1 VRLRTWMIVGLL
13 AAAPVLVGAAGRADP
28 QPRLA
33 PVVDARSGYLL
44 GGMAD
49 GRWIDGEA
57 MGRRLR
63 GAARYRVYG
72 GGRLLGQATGSR
84 PAVMEEICPETYRV
98 ELSPERAGAEVAV
111 GGAWNAAPRPV
122 ARLDPRAAVY
132 REAVRAIVARHGIAR
147 PEVRI
152 TGLLRADLDGD
163 GRDEVIV
170 SATRGRLDAGIH
182 VDAGDY
188 SVLFVRTVV
197 NEQVRTVM
205 LAEEYHPRESNE
217 QIINEHTVA
226 AVLDVDGDG
235 TMEIVARGRYYE
247 GDWGTVFRVRGTEKT
262 ELSSAGCGV

>member
-1 VRLRTWMIVGLL
+1 MIRRALL
-13 AAAPVLVGAAGRADP
+13 IAAAPVLLGAVWRTDP

-44 GGMAD
+44 GGMAG
-49 GRWIDGEA
+49 GRWIDGET

-63 GAARYRVYG
+63 GGERYRVYG
-72 GGRLLGQATGSR
+72 GGRLVGEATGRR
-84 PAVMEEICPETYRV
+84 PAATEAEICPETYRV
-98 ELSPERAGAEVAV
+98 RLSPERAGGEVAV
-111 GGAWNAAPRPV
+111 GGAWNAVPRPV

-152 TGLLRADLDGD
+152 TGLLRTDLDGD

-170 SATRGRLDAGIH
+170 SALRGRTDTGIH
-182 VDAGDY
+182 VEAGDY
-188 SVLFVRTVV
+188 SLLFVRTVV
-197 NEQVRTVM
+197 NERVRTVM

-235 TMEIVARGRYYE
+235 TMEVVARGRYYE